1 MKKGILESVAAIIS
15 FSALIAVMN
24 NYYMLIPMMC
34 LVLLYMGL
42 DL

>member
-1 MKKGILESVAAIIS
+1 MKKGILESVATIIS
-15 FSALIAVMN
+15 FSALVAIMN